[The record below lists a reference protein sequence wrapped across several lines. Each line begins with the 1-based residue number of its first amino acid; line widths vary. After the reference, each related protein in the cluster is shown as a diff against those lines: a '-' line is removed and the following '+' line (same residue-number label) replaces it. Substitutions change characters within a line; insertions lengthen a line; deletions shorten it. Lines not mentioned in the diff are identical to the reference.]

1 MEIFLQQLINGI
13 VLGSIYALIALG
25 YTMVYGVLRLINF
38 AHGDV
43 FMVGA
48 FFGFYAA
55 GALKITEPSVPGALF
70 VLLVAMI
77 GAALLGVAIERFAY
91 RPVRKYSRL
100 TSLITAIG
108 VSLLLEYGGQSEYA
122 FGASPKSFP
131 EVFKTYNVRLFG
143 NLTISNDSILI
154 IIVSILLMLLLNTI
168 VFRTKLGKAMR
179 AVSFNLDNS
188 KLMGINTDRI
198 IAFTFVLGSALA
210 AAAGILYAI
219 HFAKIDPLMGLM
231 TGLKAFVAAVL
242 GGIGNITGAVLGG
255 LLIGIAE
262 IMVGGY
268 VSSTYKDAIAFLI
281 LILVLLLR
289 PAGLLG
295 SVAQEKV

>member
-1 MEIFLQQLINGI
+1 TCALPIF
-13 VLGSIYALIALG
+13 
-25 YTMVYGVLRLINF
+25 R
-38 AHGDV
+38 
-43 FMVGA
+43 
-48 FFGFYAA
+48 
-55 GALKITEPSVPGALF
+55 
-70 VLLVAMI
+70 
-77 GAALLGVAIERFAY
+77 
-91 RPVRKYSRL
+91 
-100 TSLITAIG
+100 
-108 VSLLLEYGGQSEYA
+108 
-122 FGASPKSFP
+122 
-131 EVFKTYNVRLFG
+131 TYNIRLFG
-143 NLTISNDSILI
+143 NVNISNDSILI
-154 IIVSILLMLLLNTI
+154 MIVSLLLMMLLNTI

-179 AVSFNLDNS
+179 AVSFNLEVS

-210 AAAGILYAI
+210 AAAGILFAI
-219 HFAKIDPLMGLM
+219 HFTKIDPLMGLM

-268 VSSTYKDAIAFLI
+268 VSSTYKDVIAFII
-281 LILVLLLR
+281 LILVLLVR

>member
-43 FMVGA
+43 FMVGS
-48 FFGFYAA
+48 FIGFYIAA
-55 GALKITEPSVPGALF
+55 ALKISQPTISGALF
-70 VLLVAMI
+70 VMVFSMV
-77 GAALLGVAIERFAY
+77 GAALLGILIERFAY
-91 RPVRKYSRL
+91 KPVRKHSRL

-108 VSLLLEYGGQSEYA
+108 VSLLLEYGGQSPYA
-122 FGASPKSFP
+122 FGATPKRFP
-131 EVFKTYNVRLFG
+131 EIMKTYNVSLGG
-143 NLTISNDSILI
+143 NITISNDSILI
-154 IIVSILLMLLLNTI
+154 IIVSILLMVMLNLI

-179 AVSFNLDNS
+179 AVSFNLDVA
-188 KLMGINTDRI
+188 KLMGINTDRVI
-198 IAFTFVLGSALA
+198 TFTFALGSALA

-219 HFAKIDPLMGLM
+219 HFTKIDPLMGLM

-268 VSSTYKDAIAFLI
+268 ISSTYKDAIAFLI
-281 LILVLLLR
+281 LILVLLVR